1 MHVYRWILV
10 KEFYLDGMDEG
21 LGDEVAPVDVAEGAH
36 LHSKENEYSLKP
48 SESPTK
54 LESREMVITRESDYP
69 EGSFQALADILD
81 ATNVNRGANLVDAC
95 AQPCASPCYMD
106 DVGNMVEELTVRNY
120 DNTNFSIV
128 GTSNSRERI
137 QTWQSQWQHLYQLG
151 GASGIGSSRT
161 NTLYRDNGQG
171 SGWEEVRY
179 SSSPVLLGQKTSST
193 ECNEIMEQPNAEHK
207 EVSPNIISH
216 GGIRTKILSKSGFS
230 EFFVKNTLKGK
241 GIIFRGPHHES
252 PRFVP
257 KDENNGKA
265 AIGAVAASNSSLTLG
280 AKTAMPSSS
289 AMAGPRPACHDG
301 VGLRH
306 WLNARQHK
314 VNKVERLHVF
324 RQIVDLVDHYHS
336 QGVTLPDLRP
346 SSFKLLQ
353 SNQVIYVGFTVQR
366 DVLESAMDRDIPSS
380 ENQVVRRRPAEQ
392 AILPFVGIFAKK
404 QKFSES
410 RNHIRQWPQ
419 FTAKYGIKTETA
431 SDGNLNVASAQ
442 YSLNELTEDNS
453 NVEHGI
459 QGKNSRPLSNAA
471 QQQLASIGDGSED
484 KWYASPEELS
494 EGICS
499 ISSNI
504 YSLGV
509 LLFEVQVAPK
519 ILLLLNSGRLT

>member
-1 MHVYRWILV
+1 M
-10 KEFYLDGMDEG
+10 
-21 LGDEVAPVDVAEGAH
+21 
-36 LHSKENEYSLKP
+36 
-48 SESPTK
+48 
-54 LESREMVITRESDYP
+54 
-69 EGSFQALADILD
+69 
-81 ATNVNRGANLVDAC
+81 
-95 AQPCASPCYMD
+95 
-106 DVGNMVEELTVRNY
+106 
-120 DNTNFSIV
+120 
-128 GTSNSRERI
+128 
-137 QTWQSQWQHLYQLG
+137 
-151 GASGIGSSRT
+151 
-161 NTLYRDNGQG
+161 
-171 SGWEEVRY
+171 
-179 SSSPVLLGQKTSST
+179 
-193 ECNEIMEQPNAEHK
+193 
-207 EVSPNIISH
+207 
-216 GGIRTKILSKSGFS
+216 
-230 EFFVKNTLKGK
+230 
-241 GIIFRGPHHES
+241 
-252 PRFVP
+252 P